1 MLKQTYKIALIIEK
15 SRAYG
20 RAICEGI
27 AAFAHQ
33 QGNWELHLLDEMS
46 TDKALGQ
53 LKEVDGVIA
62 RILQPKTLVALRT
75 LKVPIVDVFGG
86 ERYSEIGLVDSDH
99 QAVGRMAAECFF
111 ARRFQR
117 FAFCGYPGIH
127 FSDLREKGYVES
139 VEAKG
144 FPCQRFP
151 MALKDVRLLTDRII
165 RHEKIELDEHR
176 DHLAQWL
183 KMLPKPIGIFCC
195 HDIRSYQLAT
205 LCQQLHI
212 RVPQDVAIL
221 GVDDDRILCGF
232 SSPMLSSIDP
242 DAVEIGRRAA
252 ELLATALPNQGKFPR
267 IGNAKKNIFVQPK
280 QLVERAS
287 TEVYPVEPAWL
298 SEVLIFIQRN
308 YMRNI
313 SSEDIFNLA
322 KLSHTIVERTFQKV
336 LATTVRKEIIRVRL
350 AESARLLQST
360 ELSACKISGLV
371 GFTNPQYFNRSF
383 RTTYK
388 MTPETFRR
396 QRKLDETGQ
405 KG

>member
-33 QGNWELHLLDEMS
+33 QGNWELRLVDETS
-46 TDKALGQ
+46 SDKALGQ
-53 LKEVDGVIA
+53 LKDVDGVIA
-62 RILQPKTLVALRT
+62 RILKPKTLAALRT
-75 LKVPIVDVFGG
+75 LNVPIVDVFGG

-99 QAVGRMAAECFF
+99 QAVGRLAAECFL
-111 ARRFQR
+111 ARRFER
-117 FAFCGYPGIH
+117 FAFCGYPGVH
-127 FSDLREKGYVES
+127 FSDLREKAFAET

-144 FPCQRFP
+144 YSCHHFA
-151 MALKDVRLLTDRII
+151 MAYEDVRLLTDRII
-165 RHEKIELDEHR
+165 RHEKVELDEHR
-176 DHLAQWL
+176 KKLAQWL
-183 KMLPKPIGIFCC
+183 KMLPKPISIFCC

-205 LCQQLHI
+205 LCQQLGI

-242 DAVEIGRRAA
+242 DAVEIGRQAA
-252 ELLATALPNQGKFPR
+252 ELLSTALVGQGKVSRVP
-267 IGNAKKNIFVQPK
+267 IGRKTIFVPPLK
-280 QLVERAS
+280 LVERAS
-287 TEVYPVEPAWL
+287 TEVYPLEPSWL
-298 SEVLIFIQRN
+298 SEALIFIQRN

-313 SSEDIFNLA
+313 SAEDIFSIA

-336 LATTVRKEIIRVRL
+336 LETTVRKEIIRVRL
-350 AESARLLQST
+350 AEAARLLKST
-360 ELSACKISGLV
+360 EFSSCKIAALV

-383 RTTYK
+383 RAAYQ
-388 MTPETFRR
+388 MTPETY
-396 QRKLDETGQ
+396 RKKQ

>member
-1 MLKQTYKIALIIEK
+1 MRKQTYKIALIIEK

-33 QGNWELHLLDEMS
+33 QGNWELRLIDEMS
-46 TDKALGQ
+46 SDKALGQ
-53 LKEVDGVIA
+53 LKDVDGVIA
-62 RILQPKTLVALRT
+62 RILKPKTLVALRT

-86 ERYSEIGLVDSDH
+86 ERYSDIGLVDSDH
-99 QAVGRMAAECFF
+99 QAVGRLAAECFL

-117 FAFCGYPGIH
+117 FAFCGYPGVH
-127 FSDLREKGYVES
+127 FSDLREKAFAES
-139 VEAKG
+139 VEVKG
-144 FPCQRFP
+144 FSCYRFS
-151 MALKDVRLLTDRII
+151 MALEDVRALTERII
-165 RHEKIELDEHR
+165 RHEKIDLDEHR
-176 DHLAQWL
+176 KKLAQWL
-183 KMLPKPIGIFCC
+183 KSLPKPISIFCC

-205 LCQQLHI
+205 LCKQLEI

-242 DAVEIGRRAA
+242 DAVEIGRQSA
-252 ELLATALPNQGKFPR
+252 ELLATALESQGKTPR
-267 IGNAKKNIFVQPK
+267 FTGFKKSIFVSPK

-287 TEVYPVEPAWL
+287 TEVYPLEPAWL

-313 SSEDIFNLA
+313 SAEDIFKIA

-350 AESARLLQST
+350 AEAARLLQTT
-360 ELSACKISGLV
+360 ELSSCKISVLV

-383 RTTYK
+383 RATYK
-388 MTPETFRR
+388 MTPETYRK
-396 QRKLDETGQ
+396 QRG
-405 KG
+405 G

>member
-1 MLKQTYKIALIIEK
+1 MRKQTYKIALIIEK

-33 QGNWELHLLDEMS
+33 QGNWELRLVDEMS
-46 TDKALGQ
+46 SDKSLGQ
-53 LKEVDGVIA
+53 LKDVDGVIA
-62 RILQPKTLVALRT
+62 RILKPKTLAALRT

-86 ERYSEIGLVDSDH
+86 GRYSEIGLVDSDH
-99 QAVGRMAAECFF
+99 QAVGCLAAECFL

-127 FSDLREKGYVES
+127 FSDLREKGFAQS

-144 FPCQRFP
+144 FSCHRFP
-151 MALKDVRLLTDRII
+151 MALEDVRALTDRII
-165 RHEKIELDEHR
+165 RHETIDLDEHR
-176 DHLAQWL
+176 KKLAQWL
-183 KMLPKPIGIFCC
+183 KMLPKPISIFCC

-205 LCQQLHI
+205 LCKQLEI

-242 DAVEIGRRAA
+242 NAVEIGRKAA
-252 ELLATALPNQGKFPR
+252 ELLVTALESQGKSPR
-267 IGNAKKNIFVQPK
+267 GTVSGRSILVSPR

-287 TEVYPVEPAWL
+287 TEVYPLEPAWL

-313 SSEDIFNLA
+313 SAEDIFKIA
-322 KLSHTIVERTFQKV
+322 KLSHTIVERTFRKV
-336 LATTVRKEIIRVRL
+336 LSTTVRKEIIRVRL
-350 AESARLLQST
+350 AEAARLLQST
-360 ELSACKISGLV
+360 ELSSCKISVLA

-383 RTTYK
+383 RITYK
-388 MTPETFRR
+388 MTPETYRR
-396 QRKLDETGQ
+396 QRMV
-405 KG
+405 

>member
-1 MLKQTYKIALIIEK
+1 MHTYKIALIIEK

-27 AAFAHQ
+27 AAYAHQ

-46 TDKALGQ
+46 TDKALRQ

-62 RILQPKTLVALRT
+62 RILKPKTLAALRT

-99 QAVGRMAAECFF
+99 QAVGRLAAECFLM
-111 ARRFQR
+111 RRFQR

-127 FSDLREKGYVES
+127 FSDLREKGFAES

-144 FPCQRFP
+144 FSCHRFP
-151 MALKDVRLLTDRII
+151 MTLEDVRSLTERII

-176 DHLAQWL
+176 KQLAQWL
-183 KMLPKPIGIFCC
+183 KLLPKPISIFCC

-205 LCQQLHI
+205 LCKHLHI
-212 RVPQDVAIL
+212 RVPQEVAIL

-242 DAVEIGRRAA
+242 DAVEIGRQAA
-252 ELLATALPNQGKFPR
+252 ELLATALASQGKFSR
-267 IGNAKKNIFVQPK
+267 IGTAKKILLVPPK

-287 TEVYPVEPAWL
+287 TEVYPLEPAWL
-298 SEVLIFIQRN
+298 SEIMIFIQRN

-313 SSEDIFNLA
+313 SAEDIFKLA
-322 KLSHTIVERTFQKV
+322 KRSHTIVERTFQKV
-336 LATTVRKEIIRVRL
+336 LATTVRKEIIRARM

-360 ELSACKISGLV
+360 ELSSCKISGLV

-383 RTTYK
+383 RVTYK
-388 MTPETFRR
+388 MTPETYRK
-396 QRKLDETGQ
+396 QRKLGETGQ

>member
-1 MLKQTYKIALIIEK
+1 MRKQTYKIALIIEK

-33 QGNWELHLLDEMS
+33 QGNWELRLVDEMS
-46 TDKALGQ
+46 SDKALGQ
-53 LKEVDGVIA
+53 LKDVDGVIA
-62 RILQPKTLVALRT
+62 RILTPKTFVALRT

-86 ERYSEIGLVDSDH
+86 ERYQDIGLVDSDH
-99 QAVGRMAAECFF
+99 QAVGCLAAECFL

-117 FAFCGYPGIH
+117 FAFCGYPGVH
-127 FSDLREKGYVES
+127 FSDLREKGFTES

-144 FPCQRFP
+144 FSCHRFS
-151 MALKDVRLLTDRII
+151 MALEDVRTLTDRII
-165 RHEKIELDEHR
+165 RHEKIDLDEHR
-176 DHLAQWL
+176 KTLAQWL
-183 KMLPKPIGIFCC
+183 KMLPKPISIFCC

-205 LCQQLHI
+205 LCKQLEI

-242 DAVEIGRRAA
+242 NAFEIGRQAA
-252 ELLATALPNQGKFPR
+252 ELLVTALESHGKSPR
-267 IGNAKKNIFVQPK
+267 FSVTTKNICVSPK

-313 SSEDIFNLA
+313 SAEDIFKIA
-322 KLSHTIVERTFQKV
+322 KFSHTIVERTFRNV

-350 AESARLLQST
+350 AEAARLLQST
-360 ELSACKISGLV
+360 ELSSCKISVLT

-383 RTTYK
+383 RITYK
-388 MTPETFRR
+388 MTPETYRR
-396 QRKLDETGQ
+396 QRMA
-405 KG
+405 

>member
-1 MLKQTYKIALIIEK
+1 MRKQTYKIALIIEK

-33 QGNWELHLLDEMS
+33 QGNWELRLVDDMS
-46 TDKALGQ
+46 SDKALGQ
-53 LKEVDGVIA
+53 LKDVDGIIA
-62 RILQPKTLVALRT
+62 RILTPKTLAALRT

-86 ERYSEIGLVDSDH
+86 EHYSDIGLVDSDH
-99 QAVGRMAAECFF
+99 QAVGRLAAECFLS
-111 ARRFQR
+111 RRFQQ
-117 FAFCGYPGIH
+117 FAFCGYPGVH
-127 FSDLREKGYVES
+127 FSDQREKAFSEC

-144 FPCQRFP
+144 FSCHRFS
-151 MALKDVRLLTDRII
+151 MALEDVRALTDRII
-165 RHEKIELDEHR
+165 RHEKIDLDEHR
-176 DHLAQWL
+176 KKLAQWL
-183 KMLPKPIGIFCC
+183 RMLPKPISIFCC

-205 LCQQLHI
+205 LCKQLEI

-242 DAVEIGRRAA
+242 DAVEIGRQAG
-252 ELLATALPNQGKFPR
+252 ELLVTALESQNRYPR
-267 IGNAKKNIFVQPK
+267 CSVFKKNILVSPK

-287 TEVYPVEPAWL
+287 TEVYPLEPAWL

-313 SSEDIFNLA
+313 SAEDIFRIA
-322 KLSHTIVERTFQKV
+322 KLSHTIVERTFRKV

-350 AESARLLQST
+350 AEAARLLQST
-360 ELSACKISGLV
+360 ELSSCKIAALV

-383 RTTYK
+383 RIAYK
-388 MTPETFRR
+388 MTPETHRR
-396 QRKLDETGQ
+396 QRKV
-405 KG
+405 

>member
-1 MLKQTYKIALIIEK
+1 MRKQTYKIALIIEK

-33 QGNWELHLLDEMS
+33 QGNWELRLIDEMS
-46 TDKALGQ
+46 SDKALGQ
-53 LKEVDGVIA
+53 LKDVDGVIA
-62 RILQPKTLVALRT
+62 RILKPKTLVALRT

-86 ERYSEIGLVDSDH
+86 EPYSDIGLVDSDH
-99 QAVGRMAAECFF
+99 QAVGRLAAECFL

-117 FAFCGYPGIH
+117 FAFCGYPGVH
-127 FSDLREKGYVES
+127 FSDLREKAFAES

-144 FPCQRFP
+144 FSCYRFS
-151 MALKDVRLLTDRII
+151 MALEDVRALTERII
-165 RHEKIELDEHR
+165 RHEKIDLDEHR
-176 DHLAQWL
+176 KKLAQWL
-183 KMLPKPIGIFCC
+183 KMLPKPISIFCC

-205 LCQQLHI
+205 LCKQLEI

-242 DAVEIGRRAA
+242 DAVEIGRQSA
-252 ELLATALPNQGKFPR
+252 ELLATALESQGKTPR
-267 IGNAKKNIFVQPK
+267 FTGSKKNIFVSPK

-287 TEVYPVEPAWL
+287 TEVYPLEPAWL

-313 SSEDIFNLA
+313 SAEDIFKIA

-350 AESARLLQST
+350 AEAARLLQTT
-360 ELSACKISGLV
+360 ELSSCKISVLV

-383 RTTYK
+383 RATYK
-388 MTPETFRR
+388 MTPETYRK
-396 QRKLDETGQ
+396 QRGA
-405 KG
+405 

>member
-1 MLKQTYKIALIIEK
+1 MRKQAYKVALIIEK

-62 RILQPKTLVALRT
+62 RILKPKTLAVLQT

-99 QAVGRMAAECFF
+99 QAVGRLAAECFL

-117 FAFCGYPGIH
+117 FAFCGYPGVH
-127 FSDLREKGYVES
+127 FSDLREKGFAES
-139 VEAKG
+139 VEMKG
-144 FPCQRFP
+144 FFCHRFP
-151 MALKDVRLLTDRII
+151 MTSEDVRSLTDRII

-176 DHLAQWL
+176 KQLAQWL
-183 KMLPKPIGIFCC
+183 KMLPKPISIFCC

-205 LCQQLHI
+205 LCKQLQI

-242 DAVEIGRRAA
+242 NAVEIGRQAA
-252 ELLATALPNQGKFPR
+252 ELLEVALASQCKFSR
-267 IGNAKKNIFVQPK
+267 SGSVKKSIYVQPK

-287 TEVYPVEPAWL
+287 TEVYPLEPSWL
-298 SEVLIFIQRN
+298 SEALIYIQRN
-308 YMRNI
+308 YMRNM
-313 SSEDIFNLA
+313 SAEDIFKLA

-336 LATTVRKEIIRVRL
+336 LLTTVRKEIIRVRL
-350 AESARLLQST
+350 AEAARLLQST
-360 ELSACKISGLV
+360 ELSSCKISSLV
-371 GFTNPQYFNRSF
+371 GFSTPQYFNRSF
-383 RTTYK
+383 RSTYK
-388 MTPETFRR
+388 MTPESY
-396 QRKLDETGQ
+396 RKKRKFDETGQ